1 MRASRSVFAV
11 TTVLLLSACATSTH
25 VDQTFSPSQ
34 QPKTIFVSEHQS
46 EYEARHINQVIRTFE
61 KYGYDVTKD
70 KAQAAYYLD
79 FSISGGLVI
88 TVDISL
94 LRTHDSV
101 RVLTVSS
108 TNTGWGTVIARP
120 IAISGRV
127 AEALSELDEILARS
141 Q

>member
-1 MRASRSVFAV
+1 MKTSRSVFAV
-11 TTVLLLSACATSTH
+11 TTFLLLSACATSAR
-25 VDQTFSPSQ
+25 VDQTFSPSRA
-34 QPKTIFVSEHQS
+34 PKTIFVSERQS

-94 LRTHDSV
+94 SRTQDSV
-101 RVLTVSS
+101 PVLT
-108 TNTGWGTVIARP
+108 
-120 IAISGRV
+120 V

-141 Q
+141 R

>member
-1 MRASRSVFAV
+1 MKASKSVIAV
-11 TTVLLLSACATSTH
+11 TAFVLSACATSAH
-25 VDQTFSPSQ
+25 VDRTFAPSRGA
-34 QPKTIFVSEHQS
+34 KTIFVSERQS
-46 EYEARHINQVIRTFE
+46 ESEARHINQVIRTFE

-79 FSISGGLVI
+79 FSISGGLAI

-94 LRTHDSV
+94 LRTQDSLP
-101 RVLTVSS
+101 VLTVSS

-141 Q
+141 R